1 MTNNHNND
9 KFCIKIMYY
18 KLDLVRQNNIY
29 GISFNTFKI
38 LSISVNK
45 RFEYSPV
52 MFTRPTFE
60 DFTSMSVFFILH

>member
-1 MTNNHNND
+1 
-9 KFCIKIMYY
+9 MYY

-52 MFTRPTFE
+52 MFTKPTFE
-60 DFTSMSVFFILH
+60 VF